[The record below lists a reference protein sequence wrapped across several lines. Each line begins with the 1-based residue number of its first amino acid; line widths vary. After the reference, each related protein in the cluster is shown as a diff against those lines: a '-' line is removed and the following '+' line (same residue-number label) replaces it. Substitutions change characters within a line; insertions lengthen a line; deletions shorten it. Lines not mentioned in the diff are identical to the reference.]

1 MSKMLQKVEKTF
13 LLKKE
18 AFRNANVEL
27 EKVEVVD
34 NGSKDS
40 VDLNPIFK
48 RTIVKTTVNDLQYKD
63 CLKLWHERWKSGD
76 ILYFDSKED
85 FIDYINDNNLSDYEN
100 IYYSKTFQS
109 PIKDVTKQSA
119 LSYVANLEKKEK
131 EKAEKKAN
139 EAKLKQL
146 AKEIEKAQKEK
157 LDA

>member
-13 LLKKE
+13 LFKKE
-18 AFRNANVEL
+18 AFRNANVEI

-34 NGSKDS
+34 NGSKDN

-48 RTIVKTTVNDLQYKD
+48 RTNVKTTVNELKYKD
-63 CLKLWHERWKSGD
+63 CLKLWHERWKNGD

-100 IYYSKTFQS
+100 IYYTKTFQS

-119 LSYVANLEKKEK
+119 LSYVASLEKKEK

-139 EAKLKQL
+139 LTVPSPTYTY
-146 AKEIEKAQKEK
+146 I
-157 LDA
+157 